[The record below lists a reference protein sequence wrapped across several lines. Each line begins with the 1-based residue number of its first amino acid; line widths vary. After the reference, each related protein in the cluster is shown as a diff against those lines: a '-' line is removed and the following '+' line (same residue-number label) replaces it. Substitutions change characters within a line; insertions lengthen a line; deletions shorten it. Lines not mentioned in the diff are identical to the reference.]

1 MTGCVGTPLFSSP
14 EQLGH
19 RRYDGSVDVW
29 ATGCVLV
36 CLLHDSRTP
45 YARRIRR
52 ILSRFHRRFRR
63 THARLN
69 AAAAIPLHADTH
81 SQAYRRPP
89 APSTLSPCPG
99 RYLDEPFE
107 GAETLLG
114 RIARGEVT
122 PSARPD
128 STLRALVGACC
139 AYEPAERI
147 SAARL
152 AEELVKMLAASK
164 LAPHQ

>member
-1 MTGCVGTPLFSSP
+1 MRP
-14 EQLGH
+14 EAFAERFGPCAIIAGASNEGLGK
-19 RRYDGSVDVW
+19 
-29 ATGCVLV
+29 A
-36 CLLHDSRTP
+36 
-45 YARRIRR
+45 
-52 ILSRFHRRFRR
+52 
-63 THARLN
+63 
-69 AAAAIPLHADTH
+69 
-81 SQAYRRPP
+81 
-89 APSTLSPCPG
+89 
-99 RYLDEPFE
+99 
-107 GAETLLG
+107 
-114 RIARGEVT
+114 IARGEVM